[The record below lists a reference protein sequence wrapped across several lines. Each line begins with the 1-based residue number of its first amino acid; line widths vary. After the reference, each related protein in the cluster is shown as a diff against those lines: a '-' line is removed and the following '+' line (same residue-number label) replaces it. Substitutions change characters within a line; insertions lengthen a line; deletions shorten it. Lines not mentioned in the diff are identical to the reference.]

1 MNRNEW
7 MEQVLREVRFAPDR
21 RKIRQELLEHM
32 EDRMEEYLDAMGAY
46 DHADSRPDFDELLEK
61 AEVRLMNSMGDPAE
75 LGRELNQQH
84 KPWLGWLWMASR
96 ILLTVSVCL
105 VVGMAVFLSITTPD
119 TKRANSNLDTKYTQM
134 AKYYDPDYNH
144 SGDIY
149 YCLEPDYTVELLDT
163 EITFRLFAYD
173 DSDGRLELL
182 VTSRGTAELKNAAAE
197 ILCNGERSTM
207 LQSENGQDRQ
217 GNYVELC
224 KITYERFDRDAE
236 TLHITY
242 DKFGEHFEFTV
253 DIASGVVIAGE
264 VAP

>member
-21 RKIRQELLEHM
+21 RKIRQELAEHM
-32 EDRMEEYLDAMGAY
+32 EDRMEEYLEAMGAY
-46 DHADSRPDFDELLEK
+46 DHADVSPDFDELLEK
-61 AEVRLMNSMGDPAE
+61 AEVRLMNSMGDPEE
-75 LGRELNQQH
+75 LGRELNRQH

-96 ILLTVSVCL
+96 VLLTASVCL
-105 VVGMAVFLSITTPD
+105 VVGLAVLLGVTTLEES
-119 TKRANSNLDTKYTQM
+119 TGNLYLEEKYQQM

-149 YCLEPDYTVELLDT
+149 YCLEPDYKVELLDT

-182 VTSRGTAELKNAAAE
+182 VTSSGTAYLKNAALAFQ
-197 ILCNGERSTM
+197 CNGKIPTM
-207 LQSENGQDRQ
+207 IQSENGQDSQ
-217 GNYVELC
+217 GNYLELC
-224 KITYERFDRDAE
+224 KLTYERFDRDAE

-242 DKFGEHFEFTV
+242 DRFGEHFEFTADV
-253 DIASGVVIAGE
+253 AADTVTAGE

>member
-1 MNRNEW
+1 
-7 MEQVLREVRFAPDR
+7 
-21 RKIRQELLEHM
+21 M
-32 EDRMEEYLDAMGAY
+32 EDRLEEYE
-46 DHADSRPDFDELLEK
+46 DEQRVL
-61 AEVRLMNSMGDPAE
+61 ASMGDPVE
-75 LGRELNQQH
+75 LGRELNLQH

-96 ILLTVSVCL
+96 ILLIVSVCL
-105 VVGMAVFLSITTPD
+105 VIGLAVLLGVTALEESTG
-119 TKRANSNLDTKYTQM
+119 NLYLEEKYQQM

-149 YCLEPDYTVELLDT
+149 YCLETDYKVELLDT

-182 VTSRGTAELKNAAAE
+182 VTSSGTAYLKNAALAFQ
-197 ILCNGERSTM
+197 CNGKIPTM
-207 LQSENGQDRQ
+207 IQSENGQDGQ
-217 GNYVELC
+217 GNYLELN

-253 DIASGVVIAGE
+253 DIASGVVTAGE
-264 VAP
+264 VGS

>member
-21 RKIRQELLEHM
+21 RKIRQELAEHM
-32 EDRMEEYLDAMGAY
+32 EDRMEEYLEAMGAY
-46 DHADSRPDFDELLEK
+46 DDADGCPDFDELLEK
-61 AEVRLMNSMGDPAE
+61 AEVRLMNSMGDPEE

-96 ILLTVSVCL
+96 VLLTASVCL
-105 VVGMAVFLSITTPD
+105 VAGLTVLLGVTALEESTGTLYPEE
-119 TKRANSNLDTKYTQM
+119 KYQQM
-134 AKYYDPDYNH
+134 AKYFDPDYNH

-149 YCLEPDYTVELLDT
+149 YCLEPDYKVELLDT

-182 VTSRGTAELKNAAAE
+182 VTSSGTAYLKNAALAFQ
-197 ILCNGERSTM
+197 CNGKIPTM
-207 LQSENGQDRQ
+207 IQSENGQDSQ
-217 GNYVELC
+217 GNYLELS

-253 DIASGVVIAGE
+253 DIASGVVTAGE
-264 VAP
+264 VDS

>member
-7 MEQVLREVRFAPDR
+7 IETVLREVRFAPDR

-46 DHADSRPDFDELLEK
+46 GDSDASLDFDEVLERV
-61 AEVRLMNSMGDPAE
+61 ETRLMNSMGDPVE

-96 ILLTVSVCL
+96 VLLRVSVCL
-105 VVGMAVFLSITTPD
+105 VVVMAVLLRITTPD
-119 TKRANSNLDTKYTQM
+119 ETAEKINLEYKYEQM
-134 AKYYDPDYNH
+134 AEYYNPNYNQ

-149 YCLEPDYTVELLDT
+149 YCLEPDYTVHLLDT

-173 DSDGRLELL
+173 DYDGRLELL
-182 VTSRGTAELKNAAAE
+182 VTSCGTAKLKNAARE

-207 LQSENGQDRQ
+207 LQSENGKDNQ
-217 GNYVELC
+217 GNYLELSR
-224 KITYERFDRDAE
+224 ITYERFDRDAE

-253 DIASGVVIAGE
+253 DVASGTVTAGE
-264 VAP
+264 VGA